1 MPTAITIIA
10 KGGPLMWFILV
21 GAVLAVA
28 VFFERFFH
36 YHRAQIHANDFVN
49 GILNSLRRGNTA
61 EAIDTCDDTAGPVAQ
76 VVKAAV
82 VNHDR
87 ARDEIR
93 EAVMDAARTE
103 VTRLERNLP
112 ILVTI
117 AQIAP
122 LLGFLGTV
130 TGMIKIFMVIERTQL
145 ASPGQLAGG
154 VWEALLTTA
163 GGLVVAIP
171 SYVAYNYLVSRVQ
184 NLVVDM
190 EKAANEILAYLA
202 RREDRAPLDEPIVLA
217 ERQKS

>member
-1 MPTAITIIA
+1 MLTVMT
-10 KGGPLMWFILV
+10 KGGPLMWLILFNAIV
-21 GAVLAVA
+21 AMA

-36 YHRAQIHANDFVN
+36 FHRAQIHTNDFIQ
-49 GILNSLRRGNTA
+49 GILNALKRGNVI
-61 EAIDTCDDTAGPVAQ
+61 EAIGTCDDTPGPVAQ

-82 VNHDR
+82 ISHDR
-87 ARDEIR
+87 PRDEIR
-93 EAVMDAARTE
+93 ETVLDSARTE

-117 AQIAP
+117 AQVAP
-122 LLGFLGTV
+122 LIGFLGTV
-130 TGMIKIFMVIERTQL
+130 TGMIKIFMVIEKTQL

-163 GGLVVAIP
+163 GGLIVAIP

-190 EKAANEILAYLA
+190 EKAANEILTYLT
-202 RREDRAPLDEPIVLA
+202 RRDDHALLDEPVIFA
-217 ERQKS
+217 EKPKS

>member
-1 MPTAITIIA
+1 MVPFINIMT
-10 KGGPLMWFILV
+10 KGGPLMWFILG
-21 GAVLAVA
+21 GAILALG
-28 VFFERFFH
+28 VFLERFFH
-36 YHRAQIHANDFVN
+36 YHRAQIHTNDFIN
-49 GILNSLRRGNTA
+49 GILNSLRRGNVN
-61 EAIDTCDDTAGPVAQ
+61 EAIETCDDTSGPVAQ
-76 VVKAAV
+76 VVKSAV
-82 VNHDR
+82 SNHDR
-87 ARDEIR
+87 PRDEIR

-103 VTRLERNLP
+103 VTRLEHNLP

-117 AQIAP
+117 AQISP

-190 EKAANEILAYLA
+190 ERAANEVLSYLS
-202 RREDRAPLDEPIVLA
+202 RREDRAPLEEPIILA
-217 ERQKS
+217 EKQKS

>member
-61 EAIDTCDDTAGPVAQ
+61 EAIDTCNDTAGPVAQ

-117 AQIAP
+117 AQITP

>member
-1 MPTAITIIA
+1 MPAVITIIT

-21 GAVLAVA
+21 GAILAIA

-49 GILNSLRRGNTA
+49 GIINSLKRGNIV
-61 EAIDTCDDTAGPVAQ
+61 EAIATCDDTPGPVAQ
-76 VVKAAV
+76 VVKAAL

-87 ARDEIR
+87 PRDEIR
-93 EAVMDAARTE
+93 EAVLDTARTE

-117 AQIAP
+117 AQIEP

-130 TGMIKIFMVIERTQL
+130 TGMIKIFMVIEKTQL

-184 NLVVDM
+184 SLVVDM
-190 EKAANEILAYLA
+190 EKAANEILAYLS
-202 RREDRAPLDEPIVLA
+202 RRDDRAPLDEPIILA
-217 ERQKS
+217 EKRKS

>member
-61 EAIDTCDDTAGPVAQ
+61 EAIDTCNDTAGPVAQ

-117 AQIAP
+117 AQITP

-145 ASPGQLAGG
+145 ASPSQLAGG

>member
-61 EAIDTCDDTAGPVAQ
+61 EAIDTCNDTAGPVAQ

-117 AQIAP
+117 AQITP

-145 ASPGQLAGG
+145 ASPSQLAGG

-202 RREDRAPLDEPIVLA
+202 RREDRAPLEEPIVLA

>member
-1 MPTAITIIA
+1 MMTVMT
-10 KGGPLMWFILV
+10 KGGPLMWLILFNAIV
-21 GAVLAVA
+21 AVA

-36 YHRAQIHANDFVN
+36 YHRAQIHSSDFVQ
-49 GILNSLRRGNTA
+49 GILNALKRGNVI
-61 EAIDTCDDTAGPVAQ
+61 EAIGTCDDTPGPVAQ

-82 VNHDR
+82 INHDR
-87 ARDEIR
+87 PRDEIR
-93 EAVMDAARTE
+93 ETVLDAARAE
-103 VTRLERNLP
+103 VIRLERNLP

-117 AQIAP
+117 AQITP
-122 LLGFLGTV
+122 LIGFLGTV
-130 TGMIKIFMVIERTQL
+130 TGMIKIFMVIEKTQL

-190 EKAANEILAYLA
+190 EKAANEILVYLT
-202 RREDRAPLDEPIVLA
+202 RRDDRALLDEPVIFA
-217 ERQKS
+217 EKQKS

>member
-1 MPTAITIIA
+1 MWTVMT
-10 KGGPLMWFILV
+10 KGGPLMWPILFNAIV
-21 GAVLAVA
+21 AIA

-36 YHRAQIHANDFVN
+36 YHRAQIHTNDFVQ
-49 GILNSLRRGNTA
+49 GILNALKRGNA
-61 EAIDTCDDTAGPVAQ
+61 IEAIGTCDDTPGPVAQ

-82 VNHDR
+82 INHDR
-87 ARDEIR
+87 PRDEIR
-93 EAVMDAARTE
+93 EAVLDAARTE

-117 AQIAP
+117 AQVAP
-122 LLGFLGTV
+122 LIGFLGTV
-130 TGMIKIFMVIERTQL
+130 TGMIKIFMVIEKTQL

-163 GGLVVAIP
+163 GGLIVAIP

-190 EKAANEILAYLA
+190 EKAANEILTYLT
-202 RREDRAPLDEPIVLA
+202 RRDDRALLDEPIIFA
-217 ERQKS
+217 EKPKS

>member
-21 GAVLAVA
+21 GAILAVA
-28 VFFERFFH
+28 IFFERFFH

-61 EAIDTCDDTAGPVAQ
+61 EAIGTCDDTAGPVAQ

-87 ARDEIR
+87 GRDEIR

>member
-1 MPTAITIIA
+1 MVRFITIMT
-10 KGGPLMWFILV
+10 KGGPLMWFIFV
-21 GAVLAVA
+21 GAVLAFA
-28 VFFERFFH
+28 VFLERFFH
-36 YHRAQIHANDFVN
+36 FHRAQIHTNDFVS
-49 GILNSLRRGNTA
+49 GILNSLRRGNVS
-61 EAIDTCDDTAGPVAQ
+61 EAIETCDDTSGPVAQ
-76 VVKAAV
+76 VVKSAV
-82 VNHDR
+82 SNHDR
-87 ARDEIR
+87 PRDEIR
-93 EAVMDAARTE
+93 EAVMDSARTE

-130 TGMIKIFMVIERTQL
+130 TGMIKIFMVIEKTQL

-190 EKAANEILAYLA
+190 EKAANEVLAYLA
-202 RREDRAPLDEPIVLA
+202 RREDRAPLEEPIILA
-217 ERQKS
+217 EKRKP

>member
-1 MPTAITIIA
+1 M
-10 KGGPLMWFILV
+10 K
-21 GAVLAVA
+21 
-28 VFFERFFH
+28 
-36 YHRAQIHANDFVN
+36 
-49 GILNSLRRGNTA
+49 RGNVI
-61 EAIDTCDDTAGPVAQ
+61 EAIGTCDDTPGPVAQ

-82 VNHDR
+82 INHDR
-87 ARDEIR
+87 PRDEIR
-93 EAVMDAARTE
+93 ETVLDAARSE

-117 AQIAP
+117 AQLTP
-122 LLGFLGTV
+122 LIGFLGTV
-130 TGMIKIFMVIERTQL
+130 TSMIKIFMVIEKTQL

-190 EKAANEILAYLA
+190 EKAANEILAYLT
-202 RREDRAPLDEPIVLA
+202 RRDYRAPLDEPIIFA
-217 ERQKS
+217 EKPKS

>member
-1 MPTAITIIA
+1 MPAFIAIIN

-21 GAVLAVA
+21 GAILAIA

-36 YHRAQIHANDFVN
+36 YHRAQIHAADFVN
-49 GILNSLRRGNTA
+49 GILNSLKRGNVI
-61 EAIDTCDDTAGPVAQ
+61 EAIGTCSDTPGPVAQ
-76 VVKAAV
+76 VVKAAI

-87 ARDEIR
+87 PREEIR
-93 EAVMDAARTE
+93 EAVLDAARTE

-117 AQIAP
+117 AQVAP
-122 LLGFLGTV
+122 LIGFLGTV

-145 ASPGQLAGG
+145 VSPGQLAGG

-163 GGLVVAIP
+163 GGLIVAIP

-190 EKAANEILAYLA
+190 EKAANEILAYLV
-202 RREDRAPLDEPIVLA
+202 RGEDRAPLDEPIILA
-217 ERQKS
+217 EKQKS